1 MSGAGAHHDGLDP
14 HADAGATWRALSG
27 EPAATWAAPQPVEGG
42 WQQAWQDEHG
52 QWHAPYAQH
61 VPVEQPPYPGAS
73 AALVELQPQPMP
85 MPEPAPMQEPLP
97 TFVAPQQLAPV
108 GPPRYLAPQRP
119 VRDPRQRT
127 LAAVITF
134 VALVIGLW
142 GLLGFMGSLSKMLTS
157 INSGNAKLKVQMTEA
172 NVGLA
177 DLNTKTDYLDAMAEN
192 TGTLQVALVG
202 IDEDMGTMLGGVNEI
217 ATGME
222 TLGTSLDTLDSE
234 LGQVNDINEGMST
247 QLASIN
253 AGLASQLR
261 SVRTMRRDVVETGKV
276 LGTLPGRLDAT
287 NGRLAYVNG
296 SVNTMGCAGI
306 MNNLKVK
313 IGVGPLNTG
322 SATVYATV
330 VPPGT
335 WGTKADGKTPC

>member
-1 MSGAGAHHDGLDP
+1 MSGAGAHQGGLDP
-14 HADAGATWRALSG
+14 HADTGAAWRALSG
-27 EPAATWAAPQPVEGG
+27 EPAAMQPSLPEPVQGG
-42 WQQAWQDEHG
+42 WQQPWQDEHG

-61 VPVEQPPYPGAS
+61 VPVEQPPYPGAP

-85 MPEPAPMQEPLP
+85 EPAPTQAPLQ
-97 TFVAPQQLAPV
+97 TFVAPEQLAPV

-142 GLLGFMGSLSKMLTS
+142 GLLGYMGSLSKTLTS
-157 INSGNAKLKVQMTEA
+157 INSGNAKLEAQMTEA
-172 NVGLA
+172 NGGLA
-177 DLNTKTDYLDAMAEN
+177 DLDRKTDYLHAMSKDS
-192 TGTLQVALVG
+192 GTLQVALVG
-202 IDEDMGTMLGGVNEI
+202 IDTDMGTMLDGVNEI

-234 LGQVNDINEGMST
+234 LAQVNDINAGMST

-276 LGTLPGRLDAT
+276 LGTLPGRLEAT

-330 VPPGT
+330 VPPGA
-335 WGTKADGKTPC
+335 WGTKPDGKTPC